1 MSSSSYQDSRKVRVK
16 RFDPQAI
23 KSNRVILITG
33 KRGSG
38 KTTLV
43 KDLIYKMRGQFDVGI
58 GIGGTVASVE
68 MLEGFLPKS
77 MVHFVSDFDKVDL
90 IERLVEKAK
99 VTREHGRQRRFLL
112 IMDDFAYRKDLLR
125 HPIFREIFMNGRN
138 FNMTLMLSAQYIM
151 DLSSD
156 LRSQID
162 YVFTFKETIPANRKR
177 LFEYFYGMCN
187 TLRDFEQLLSE
198 FTKNYECLVM
208 DNTSNSGEMEDQLFY
223 YKAPFDTPDF
233 TIGKRI
239 YWAMDMMCNKK
250 SAAGLVNG
258 GFGGPATSSSSYYKK
273 LAGTDAQGPLTA
285 AQRAAAAGA
294 AGKTP
299 STRLQITRGH

>member
-1 MSSSSYQDSRKVRVK
+1 MRVRRFSPHATKV
-16 RFDPQAI
+16 
-23 KSNRVILITG
+23 NRVILITG

-43 KDLIYKMRGQFDVGI
+43 KDLIYKMKNQFDVGV

-77 MVHFVSDFDKVDL
+77 MVHFVSDLDKVDL
-90 IERLVEKAK
+90 IERIVEKAK
-99 VTREHGRQRRFLL
+99 VLAEHGRRRRFLL

-138 FNMTLMLSAQYIM
+138 FNMTLILSAQYIM
-151 DLSSD
+151 DLTSD

-187 TLRDFEQLLSE
+187 TLRDFEQLLAE
-198 FTKNYECLVM
+198 FTKDYECLVM

-223 YKAPFDTPDF
+223 YKAPCDTPDF
-233 TIGKRI
+233 TVGKSI

-250 SAAGLVNG
+250 GPAGLHNG
-258 GFGGPATSSSSYYKK
+258 GFGGPYTASTAYYKK
-273 LAGTDAQGPLTA
+273 LAGDNASGPLTA
-285 AQRAAAAGA
+285 AH
-294 AGKTP
+294 KTP
-299 STRLQITRGH
+299 SSRLQISRGN